1 MLHTLNNT
9 HFTLI
14 SSRYRSVNIEIEGPI
29 LSVQVQHDADG
40 SYIIQQSLDGVNFA
54 DVPDTQVYYTAN
66 TPSVQTFV
74 ECQHGARMR
83 IAATTIINSALI
95 LSQNA

>member
-9 HFTLI
+9 HFTLQNG
-14 SSRYRSVNIEIEGPI
+14 RYNSVYIDIEDTT
-29 LSVQVQHDADG
+29 LTVQVLHDADG

-54 DVPDTQVYYTAN
+54 DVPDSQVYYTAN

-74 ECQHGARMR
+74 ECQNGARMR
-83 IAATTIINSALI
+83 LSATTVINSALI
-95 LSQNA
+95 LTQNA